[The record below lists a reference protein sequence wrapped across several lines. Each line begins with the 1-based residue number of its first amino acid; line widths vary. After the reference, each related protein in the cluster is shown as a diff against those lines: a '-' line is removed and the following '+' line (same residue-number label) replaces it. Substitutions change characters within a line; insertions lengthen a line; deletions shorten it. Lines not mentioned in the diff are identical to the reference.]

1 MKRSVGALRGKANAI
16 TADSAKFVKAPA
28 AIDFAAYKDRLKFTK
43 EAVGALEKVYG
54 DRKLPQYTASL
65 PAFDAKK
72 RAAMLTVVK
81 STVDATKQDLEVL
94 SQQLA
99 SFEAGRITEDT
110 SVGELEDRFPAVAKE
125 IEEEI
130 KNHEWQK
137 DSM

>member
-1 MKRSVGALRGKANAI
+1 MPWKRFI
-16 TADSAKFVKAPA
+16 TTGNCPNT
-28 AIDFAAYKDRLKFTK
+28 RL
-43 EAVGALEKVYG
+43 
-54 DRKLPQYTASL
+54 ASL
-65 PAFDAKK
+65 LSRAKK

-81 STVDATKQDLEVL
+81 STVEATKQDLEVL